1 MTIPTIV
8 WLKLEMMLLLYGV
21 VGIHYPICS
30 TWAVLPVSFCCTS
43 SETELPT
50 VSFIEICNA
59 LMRLGSKKNWV
70 FSNEILG
77 HGDIETNFLETI
89 CT

>member
-1 MTIPTIV
+1 M

-50 VSFIEICNA
+50 VSLEICSA
-59 LMRLGSKKNWV
+59 LMRLGTSVLRRVKLVPHFAMEFK
-70 FSNEILG
+70 
-77 HGDIETNFLETI
+77 
-89 CT
+89 